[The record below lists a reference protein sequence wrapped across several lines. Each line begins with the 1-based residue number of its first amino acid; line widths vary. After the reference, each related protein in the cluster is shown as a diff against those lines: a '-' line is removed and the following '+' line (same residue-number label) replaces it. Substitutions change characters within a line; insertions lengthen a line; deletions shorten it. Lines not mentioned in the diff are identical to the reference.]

1 MVIDFGEHR
10 ANEVSNKIYK
20 ISRAQRVGDKILLTM
35 NHSLL
40 ESYLRDISRYQQL
53 SPQEELTLATRAR
66 QGDAEAR
73 EQLIHAHLRMVI
85 NIARQYQRPDVE
97 MLDLIQEGN
106 IGLIYAVDKFDPT
119 RGTKFSTYA
128 FFWINKHIQRFLNHE
143 PDALVSLDTELTDS
157 SEHLLLS
164 DTIADRPTILGGQ
177 TIPHIDTKIEH
188 EELQSKVR
196 EMLSHLPERERE
208 VLRLLYG
215 MDLRRSYTVSEVAKM
230 LSISKVR
237 VCHLRDRALKRMHD
251 TGGI

>member
-1 MVIDFGEHR
+1 
-10 ANEVSNKIYK
+10 
-20 ISRAQRVGDKILLTM
+20 M

-40 ESYLRDISRYQQL
+40 DIYLQDISKYPQL

-73 EQLIHAHLRMVI
+73 ERLIHAHLPLVVRV
-85 NIARQYQRPDVE
+85 AKLY
-97 MLDLIQEGN
+97 MLPCDEIMDLIQEGN

-128 FFWINKHIQRFLNHE
+128 FFWINKQIQRFLNHE

-164 DTIADRPTILGGQ
+164 DTIADSPTILGSQ
-177 TIPHIDTKIEH
+177 TIQHIDTKIEH
-188 EELQSKVR
+188 EELQRQVR
-196 EMLSHLPERERE
+196 EMLSHLPEREQE

-230 LSISKVR
+230 LRISKVR
-237 VCHLRDRALKRMHD
+237 VCQLRDRALRRMHN

>member
-1 MVIDFGEHR
+1 M
-10 ANEVSNKIYK
+10 NN
-20 ISRAQRVGDKILLTM
+20 LLDI
-35 NHSLL
+35 
-40 ESYLRDISRYQQL
+40 YLRDISRYHPLTPEQ
-53 SPQEELTLATRAR
+53 ELTIATRAR
-66 QGDAEAR
+66 QGDSEAR
-73 EQLIHAHLRMVI
+73 EQLIHAHLPLVVRVAKIYMPPCDEI
-85 NIARQYQRPDVE
+85 
-97 MLDLIQEGN
+97 MDLIQEGN

-157 SEHLLLS
+157 SEYLLLS

-215 MDLRRSYTVSEVAKM
+215 LDNYPVLSRNEVAQIIGVTPQF
-230 LSISKVR
+230 ISR
-237 VCHLRDRALKRMHD
+237 IRIDSLRQLEKAAVTMVDE
-251 TGGI
+251 